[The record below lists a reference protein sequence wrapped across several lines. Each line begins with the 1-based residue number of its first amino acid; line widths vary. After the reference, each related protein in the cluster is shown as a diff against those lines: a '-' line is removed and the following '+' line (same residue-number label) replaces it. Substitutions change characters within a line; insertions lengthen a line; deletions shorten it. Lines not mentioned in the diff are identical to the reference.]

1 MRHTWLVALLCAV
14 YAYAQVLEEGDSDVM
29 EILLPPVTRK
39 ARQRMP
45 RFLEFEAP
53 IESWPANGV
62 PGDVNVY
69 PSFEER
75 AMGTWLNVVCTTHTE
90 TNT

>member
-1 MRHTWLVALLCAV
+1 
-14 YAYAQVLEEGDSDVM
+14 M
-29 EILLPPVTRK
+29 EF
-39 ARQRMP
+39 A
-45 RFLEFEAP
+45 AP

-75 AMGTWLNVVCTTHTE
+75 AMGTWINVVCITSHTDMKE
-90 TNT
+90 R

>member
-1 MRHTWLVALLCAV
+1 
-14 YAYAQVLEEGDSDVM
+14 
-29 EILLPPVTRK
+29 
-39 ARQRMP
+39 MP
-45 RFLEFEAP
+45 RDKEFEAP

>member
-1 MRHTWLVALLCAV
+1 MRHTWLGALLCTVCIHAH
-14 YAYAQVLEEGDSDVM
+14 VLEEGDSDVM
-29 EILLPPVTRK
+29 EILLPPVTRE
-39 ARQRMP
+39 AHQRMP
-45 RFLEFEAP
+45 RDKEFEAP

-75 AMGTWLNVVCTTHTE
+75 AMGTWLNVVCTTHT
-90 TNT
+90 

>member
-1 MRHTWLVALLCAV
+1 MKHTWLVALLCAV
-14 YAYAQVLEEGDSDVM
+14 CIHAQHEGGDV
-29 EILLPPVTRK
+29 EILLPPVTRE
-39 ARQRMP
+39 AHQRMP
-45 RFLEFEAP
+45 RDKEFEAP

-75 AMGTWLNVVCTTHTE
+75 AMGTWLNVVCTTHT
-90 TNT
+90 